1 MEAYGAKPLVDV
13 DHSIQGGG
21 PRPEPRPSVRM
32 NTGDVGILKCTLLP
46 SLTLNTGLS
55 LVSYAAARATDRVEV
70 KDYNWPAS
78 QVVNAWWS
86 AIGRH
91 MYHDH
96 MPFTTAWNILP
107 WTEKLLLSSVTLWG
121 TRLFYRIVS
130 RSVARGKDDPRY
142 DELKEQQQQQQQQG
156 QGKGLSGFWNSAL
169 LKWFLPEAAVLT
181 LVSLPFTLPFRMG
194 SSTVSFA
201 PQVSC
206 GLRTLGVGLFSA
218 GFAMETLADAQ
229 LESHSREGG
238 GLCRRGV
245 WSIVRHPK

>member
-13 DHSIQGGG
+13 DQSIHGG
-21 PRPEPRPSVRM
+21 PRSEPRSSVRM
-32 NTGDVGILKCTLLP
+32 NAGDVGILKCTLLP

-55 LVSYAAARATDRVEV
+55 LISYAAARATDRVEI

-78 QVVNAWWS
+78 QVANAWWS
-86 AIGRH
+86 AVGRH
-91 MYHDH
+91 MYHDR
-96 MPFTTAWNILP
+96 MPFTSAWNILP
-107 WTEKLLLSSVTLWG
+107 WTEKLLLGTVTLWG

-142 DELKEQQQQQQQQG
+142 NELKEQQG
-156 QGKGLSGFWNSAL
+156 QGKGLSKFWNSAL
-169 LKWFLPEAAVLT
+169 LKLFLPEAAVLT
-181 LVSLPFTLPFRMG
+181 LVTLPFTLPFRMG
-194 SSTVSFA
+194 SSMLSVD
-201 PQVSC
+201 PQASC

-218 GFAMETLADAQ
+218 GFVMETLADAQ
-229 LESHSREGG
+229 LELHTRERG